1 MRSTWTLLLSFL
13 FVLSAAAQK
22 GRTITGIIKSADANQ
37 PLDKV
42 VITEKGTKNV
52 ALSNVD
58 GRYSLTLQTDDAVL
72 SFSFVGFETQEI
84 SVDGKTTIDLNLGT
98 SQVSLSEVVV
108 TALGIK
114 REVRTLGYASQQVTS
129 TQLTQSKQSNLLNA
143 LQGKVAGV
151 TISSAGGGPG
161 QGASILIRGVN
172 SLNPDKDNQP
182 LFVVDGMPI
191 DNSTFTTGT
200 TGGRGV
206 QMPNRVS
213 DINPEDI
220 ESINILRGGAA
231 TALYG
236 LRGANG
242 VVVLQES

>member
-1 MRSTWTLLLSFL
+1 MRIACMLSLALLLIFPL
-13 FVLSAAAQK
+13 FAQK
-22 GRTITGIIKSADANQ
+22 RKTITGTIKSSDANQ
-37 PLDKV
+37 PLEKV
-42 VITEKGTKNV
+42 SVTEKGTKNAV
-52 ALSNVD
+52 VSDVN
-58 GRYSLTLQTDDAVL
+58 GRYSVILQTDNAVL
-72 SFSFVGFETQEI
+72 IFSFVGFATKEI
-84 SVDGKTTIDLNLGT
+84 SVGGNSTIDLNLAT
-98 SQVSLSEVVV
+98 AQTNLNEVVV

-129 TQLTQSKQSNLLNA
+129 AQITQSKQSNLINA

-151 TISSAGGGPG
+151 TISSSGGGPG

-182 LFVVDGMPI
+182 LFVIDGMPV

-231 TALYG
+231 TALY
-236 LRGANG
+236 
-242 VVVLQES
+242 